1 MVTPF
6 LIESLAGTPLELPN
20 ASLQWWEQTTGVL
33 RWATGGSR
41 GAKHRN
47 PILPAFAS
55 PSSSQPSCSLM
66 AGFPV
71 SPLFPCTS
79 PQNFLS
85 AELVAL
91 NDILSVIVQLPT
103 CLLRS
108 ILTHYGP
115 PKLILSS
122 SSSFSFSFSIPQRRT
137 RTRNGGGE
145 DSVRLR
151 AFAVCPSNPAPLV
164 LPLLYIL
171 RYADVH
177 LPPTYLRFPLAAP
190 RYHIHGAN
198 KTYTPPPL
206 PKPDPSIC
214 FLASLQT
221 CHPIAAAQSDGRVV
235 SIARPFTFCR
245 LLQQGF
251 F

>member
-1 MVTPF
+1 MSSPCC
-6 LIESLAGTPLELPN
+6 IHRLAGTPLELPN
-20 ASLQWWEQTTGVL
+20 ASLQVSPSTFW
-33 RWATGGSR
+33 GSR

-47 PILPAFAS
+47 PILPAFSS

-66 AGFPV
+66 AGF
-71 SPLFPCTS
+71 SCISSFS
-79 PQNFLS
+79 MS
-85 AELVAL
+85 AELVVF
-91 NDILSVIVQLPT
+91 NDILPVI
-103 CLLRS
+103 
-108 ILTHYGP
+108 
-115 PKLILSS
+115 LILSS
-122 SSSFSFSFSIPQRRT
+122 FLSFSLPQRRT

-190 RYHIHGAN
+190 RYHIHGPN

-206 PKPDPSIC
+206 SKPDPSIC

-221 CHPIAAAQSDGRVV
+221 CHPS
-235 SIARPFTFCR
+235 
-245 LLQQGF
+245 LQLNQTAGSS
-251 F
+251 